1 MLFGVFL
8 IVLGGLFLLE
18 NMGWLPAGVWGVFW
32 PLVLIVLGLR
42 LVMGK
47 NGCCFNGG
55 KFYHKVWHKKAGH
68 KDESSESN

>member
-18 NMGWLPAGVWGVFW
+18 NMGLLPAGVWGVFW
-32 PLVLIVLGLR
+32 PLVLIALGLR

-47 NGCCFNGG
+47 NGCCCG
-55 KFYHKVWHKKAGH
+55 KFYHKVWGKKSQL
-68 KDESSESN
+68 DEKE